1 MLLDDLH
8 SSILER
14 IVVSLNDTVIE
25 DISHVNDLHKVLTYA
40 HVNRSYYQNEMH
52 GCQGAYKYTPGF
64 HGKTGTNNDVYTSE
78 NDFVMRID
86 ATSPGSDSINPY
98 YDGRTA
104 ITNDYICVSLSTL
117 LGLGR
122 GYNGLTQ
129 LFPLRFVNELQ
140 ISITLAQGHRALVAY
155 LPATSGTAPG
165 KSSALNTTYSVENLF
180 LVYTAVQLDQGY
192 YERFQQMLMT
202 QGFVSFYDSYYA
214 VAKKLQVC
222 SILGMTLP

>member
-1 MLLDDLH
+1 MSLIEKKQVVPLSLQGEEISAADLVISRKAAKCYPVSGSVYKSDSNNTITFRVSSNDFADFSALSLFFKLRVEDRHMLLDDLH

-117 LGLGR
+117 LGLGL
-122 GYNGLTQ
+122 GYTEIGR
-129 LFPLRFVNELQ
+129 P
-140 ISITLAQGHRALVAY
+140 
-155 LPATSGTAPG
+155 P
-165 KSSALNTTYSVENLF
+165 
-180 LVYTAVQLDQGY
+180 
-192 YERFQQMLMT
+192 
-202 QGFVSFYDSYYA
+202 
-214 VAKKLQVC
+214 
-222 SILGMTLP
+222 